1 MIKLISAL
9 SILVLS
15 VVALTACGGSDSVL
29 QEYKQDS
36 QAQEQPIIEQAQ
48 SDEPSAF
55 LGQAS
60 STVDSFTGDRITVIE
75 GKSVSNASSS
85 TIALACA
92 GETPYV
98 LMPTAVRS
106 AGPIELSYITPST
119 VTAPNELQAHLIP
132 VDIRADG
139 SGQRLGIPWHWG
151 RINSKGGRW
160 RVPAD
165 HFAQA
170 IMDDGEV
177 QIRFLDSSVADL
189 HVEFGKVEDSEHW
202 QYLENC
208 GQSLIFFGESVMDG
222 EDADSVM
229 IIIPPTSNIA
239 EHSIVLRC
247 IADPP
252 SPLLP
257 GPHLLW
263 PGMSEEDYTIINRI
277 AQDVIGPSIS
287 YSVSYTS
294 FPPEMPVNEFEI
306 YAFQTL
312 FDWKIELIRHAH
324 PWSWSRVHS
333 ERARDA
339 DKFVRTLLDEG
350 HVFVT
355 FQVEILPHGNEYE
368 TWEVSEQYLVGDLSA
383 AEHWPL
389 LEQCG
394 K

>member
-36 QAQEQPIIEQAQ
+36 QAQEQPFIEQAQ

-119 VTAPNELQAHLIP
+119 VSAPNELSAHLIP
-132 VDIRADG
+132 VDIRAGG
-139 SGQRLGIPWHWG
+139 SGQRLGIAWHWG
-151 RINSKGGRW
+151 RINSNGGQW
-160 RVPAD
+160 RAPVD
-165 HFAQA
+165 QLAQA
-170 IMDDGEV
+170 IIDEGEV
-177 QIRFLDSSVADL
+177 QIRFLGSSVADL

-202 QYLENC
+202 QHLENC
-208 GQSLIFFGESVMDG
+208 GQTGGTFFGTSLSASDVG
-222 EDADSVM
+222 SPGITHSFIVL
-229 IIIPPTSNIA
+229 PSTSNVYDRALILTC
-239 EHSIVLRC
+239 LRN
-247 IADPP
+247 
-252 SPLLP
+252 SL
-257 GPHLLW
+257 
-263 PGMSEEDYTIINRI
+263 RI
-277 AQDVIGPSIS
+277 LSPSIS
-287 YSVSYTS
+287 RAD
-294 FPPEMPVNEFEI
+294 FEENRNDQFNRPNVFGVI
-306 YAFQTL
+306 YFTISEDVASDTYALRQFSTLEEAQGESLRVVLPWNWRRAHEDMHVETDKLVRSIIHDGYVGVAFRL
-312 FDWKIELIRHAH
+312 GE
-324 PWSWSRVHS
+324 WSAS
-333 ERARDA
+333 E
-339 DKFVRTLLDEG
+339 VY
-350 HVFVT
+350 
-355 FQVEILPHGNEYE
+355 I
-368 TWEVSEQYLVGDLSA
+368 VGDLSS